1 MKGFV
6 DLWVDIDPSLIDKV
20 VDIAYTMGYTV
31 LCIEDKGFNWR
42 TKRWNKVLVVKKRTI
57 EVAGEKNLKEK
68 LRGIK
73 TVYPIVSVKP
83 LDVQAARLAAR
94 DGRVD
99 TVVLD
104 KDSIDYI
111 DKTQALM
118 MKQFRKVLEVPINVF
133 LESSNKIRAMMYRRI
148 HMFYYYDVP
157 VVFSSHARDWNQ
169 LIHPR
174 SLVELLHTLT
184 NIDRKYLAYSL
195 SGLCVE
201 LLSKNG
207 VRA

>member
-6 DLWVDIDPSLIDKV
+6 DLWVDIDPDLIDRV
-20 VDIAYTMGYTV
+20 ADIAYTMGYTV

-57 EVAGEKNLKEK
+57 EAAGEKNLKEK

-99 TVVLD
+99 TIVLD

-133 LESSNKIRAMMYRRI
+133 LESNNKIRAMMYRRI

-184 NIDRKYLAYSL
+184 GIERKHLVYSI